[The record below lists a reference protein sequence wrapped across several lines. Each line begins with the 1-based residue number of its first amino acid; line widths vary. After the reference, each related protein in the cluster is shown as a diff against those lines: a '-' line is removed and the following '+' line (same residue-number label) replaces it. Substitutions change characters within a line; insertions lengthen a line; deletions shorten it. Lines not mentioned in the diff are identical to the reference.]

1 MDDARLASWLLEH
14 EARALLTRLDRVL
27 PFALQVPMVPAAAI
41 LPRAAAAIEGYL
53 ADGRR
58 QLRSRVLEF
67 IGWIRGP
74 GRAVDPA
81 QMQHRFTLLRLRFN
95 VALTQLELFAE
106 ALSQRS
112 EMETGVWLS
121 GLDLAA
127 QDALRLHGDYYHAPP
142 VICYV
147 HRELGGAIRRA
158 HTRLPGGGENP
169 ASIIRIPRERM
180 IGYGIASSL
189 VHETGHQAAALLGL
203 VASVRAELRAEAA
216 GAPAQQR
223 RAWRLFERWIS
234 EIIADF
240 WAVAKVGMASTLG
253 LMGIVSLPR
262 AFVFRMSSDDP
273 HPFPWFRVKLSCAI
287 GDALYPDPQWQQAAT
302 LWERLYPPGGLA
314 PGQAQVIDL
323 LERMTGP
330 FVALLAGH
338 RPASLRGRPL
348 GEVVSIPS
356 RAPQRLAVLY
366 EQWRAR
372 PGLMRDAAPTL
383 VFAVFGQA
391 RATGRLSPEEE
402 DRIIGEL
409 ITWWAVQT
417 TPNGAY
423 LGRQS
428 RAAVAGHRP
437 SELIDVRSGEQS
449 WK

>member
-1 MDDARLASWLLEH
+1 MDDASLASWLIEH
-14 EARALLTRLDRVL
+14 EARALLTRLDRIL
-27 PFALQVPMVPAAAI
+27 PFALQDTMVPAAAV

-67 IGWIRGP
+67 IGWIQGP

-81 QMQHRFTLLRLRFN
+81 EMQHRYTLLRLRFN
-95 VALTQLELFAE
+95 AVLAQLELFAE

-112 EMETGVWLS
+112 GTETGVWLS

-127 QDALRLHGDYYHAPP
+127 QDALRLREHYYHAPP

-203 VASVRAELRAEAA
+203 VASLRAAVRAEAA
-216 GAPAQQR
+216 RALAQQR
-223 RAWRLFERWIS
+223 PAWRLFERWIS

-262 AFVFRMSSDDP
+262 AFVFRMSTDDP
-273 HPFPWFRVKLSCAI
+273 HTFPWFRVKLSCAI
-287 GDALYPDPQWQQAAT
+287 GDALYPDPQWQRGAA

-314 PGQAQVIDL
+314 PGQVQVIDL
-323 LERMTGP
+323 LERMTEP
-330 FVALLAGH
+330 FVALLVGH
-338 RPASLRGRPL
+338 RPASLL
-348 GEVVSIPS
+348 GSSLREAVSIPS
-356 RAPQRLAVLY
+356 RAPQRLSVLY

-383 VFAVFGQA
+383 VFAVLGQA
-391 RATGRLSPEEE
+391 RATGRLSPEHE
-402 DRIIGEL
+402 DRMIGEL

-423 LGRQS
+423 LGRHS
-428 RAAVAGHRP
+428 RAVTACHRP
-437 SELIDVRSGEQS
+437 PELIDGRSGEQS
-449 WK
+449 WN

>member
-1 MDDARLASWLLEH
+1 MDETRLASWLIEH
-14 EARALLTRLDRVL
+14 EARALLTRLDRIR
-27 PFALQVPMVPAAAI
+27 PFAVQDTMVPAAAI

-53 ADGRR
+53 AEGRH
-58 QLRSRVLEF
+58 QLRSGVLEF
-67 IGWIRGP
+67 IGWIQGP
-74 GRAVDPA
+74 GRAADPA
-81 QMQHRFTLLRLRFN
+81 QMQHRFILLRLRFN
-95 VALTQLELFAE
+95 AVLAQLELFAE

-112 EMETGVWLS
+112 ETETGVWLS

-127 QDALRLHGDYYHAPP
+127 QDALRLREDYYNAPP

-158 HTRLPGGGENP
+158 HTRLPGGGDNP

-203 VASVRAELRAEAA
+203 VVSLRAALRAEA
-216 GAPAQQR
+216 GRAPAQQR
-223 RAWRLFERWIS
+223 LGWRLFERWIS
-234 EIIADF
+234 EVIADF

-262 AFVFRMSSDDP
+262 AFVFRMSTDDP

-287 GDALYPDPQWQQAAT
+287 GDALYPDPQWRQAAAM
-302 LWERLYPPGGLA
+302 WERLYPPAGLA
-314 PGQAQVIDL
+314 PRQVQLIDL
-323 LERMTGP
+323 LERMTEP
-330 FVALLAGH
+330 FVGLLVGH
-338 RPASLRGRPL
+338 RPASLRGSSL
-348 GEVVSIPS
+348 GEAVSIPS

-383 VFAVFGQA
+383 VFAAFGQA
-391 RATGRLSPEEE
+391 RATGRLSPEQE
-402 DRIIGEL
+402 DRMLGEL

-423 LGRQS
+423 LGRHA
-428 RAAVAGHRP
+428 RAVTAGHRP
-437 SELIDVRSGEQS
+437 PELIHVKSGD
-449 WK
+449 